1 MINWQVFGLFILA
14 FKNKILTGYKNSPYL
29 PDWLGSVSLIELLS
43 LLNFSFTDNQTEII
57 TELFKLLTQV
67 LITLIIVFKYL
78 RNKKEKEN
86 ESNEK

>member
-1 MINWQVFGLFILA
+1 LGFKNRILA
-14 FKNKILTGYKNSPYL
+14 GYKNNPYL
-29 PDWLGSVSLIELLS
+29 PDWLGSVSLIEFLS